1 MKIIKTFSDYKRLSP
16 LTVIL
21 DFTIFI
27 SQLQSLFYIQIEN
40 DSVLADLV
48 IQAGWMRN
56 KSDSRTNSDCYGIF
70 VICVIVLWLIW
81 LSFLCLDS

>member
-56 KSDSRTNSDCYGIF
+56 KSDSRTNSDCDGIF
-70 VICVIVLWLIW
+70 VICVIVL
-81 LSFLCLDS
+81 

>member
-48 IQAGWMRN
+48 IQAAG
-56 KSDSRTNSDCYGIF
+56 CGIK
-70 VICVIVLWLIW
+70 VTLEQTLIVMVY
-81 LSFLCLDS
+81 S